1 MSKTTT
7 TTVQRRQTLHGMV
20 YTRPATEV
28 LQCTIRRGE
37 AGYGIEAEDCRG
49 ACVVRRLH
57 GEAKRAGVL
66 QPADRITCVA
76 GDGPLDRARALAQ
89 NAPPAD
95 SFTPSSIFFSDF
107 ADHLHPLAQ
116 TRR

>member
-66 QPADRITCVA
+66 QPADRITFVA
-76 GDGPLDRARALAQ
+76 GDGPLDRARAPAQ
-89 NAPPAD
+89 NEPPTRLHTFPA
-95 SFTPSSIFFSDF
+95 FFF
-107 ADHLHPLAQ
+107 
-116 TRR
+116 